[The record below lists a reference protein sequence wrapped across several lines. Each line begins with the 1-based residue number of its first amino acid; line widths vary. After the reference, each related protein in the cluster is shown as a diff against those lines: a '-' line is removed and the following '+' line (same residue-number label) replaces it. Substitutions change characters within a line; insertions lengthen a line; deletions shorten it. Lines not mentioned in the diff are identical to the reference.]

1 MSDIIINGLR
11 RRYGDKDVLRDFSL
25 TLPEGRVTCLMAPS
39 GAGKTTLLRLLAGL
53 EAPDAGTV
61 TGLEGL
67 RLGVVFQEDRLLNW
81 LDAVENIRLTAPER
95 SRDNIIEELRRFG
108 LGGVEGQPVG
118 QLSGGMRRR
127 VALLRALL
135 APVDV
140 LLLDEPFN
148 GLDEAT
154 RAAVAEE
161 ATRLINGRTT
171 LFITHNPEEAA
182 LLSAITIRLNDF
194 KEVCT

>member
-1 MSDIIINGLR
+1 MADIIIRGLR
-11 RRYGDKDVLRDFSL
+11 KRYGDREVLRDFSM

-61 TGLEGL
+61 TGLDGL

-81 LDAVENIRLTAPER
+81 LDAVENIRLTAPEQNR
-95 SRDNIIEELRRFG
+95 EEILKELRRFG
-108 LGGVEGQPVG
+108 LGDIAGQPVAE
-118 QLSGGMRRR
+118 LSGGMRRR

-135 APVDV
+135 APADI
-140 LLLDEPFN
+140 LFLDEPFN

-154 RAAVAEE
+154 RAAVAH
-161 ATRLINGRTT
+161 ATLERIGGRTT
-171 LFITHNPEEAA
+171 LLITHDPDEAA
-182 LLSAITIRLNDF
+182 LLKAETLRLGQEL
-194 KEVCT
+194 K